1 MLDFLG
7 SILGGLF
14 DTPEQTPGVQ
24 TQQLPAWYEDALKRL
39 LAGTEAEVA
48 SKPYQFYNPARRV
61 ADLTETQ
68 KAAIAATPEAAG
80 AYMPGLSAAFGQ
92 AGEGVRTFPNIN
104 MTAYMSPYQQAVT
117 DIEKREAQRAYDVSR
132 PELGFAATQRGAFGG
147 ARHGVQ
153 EAEAERNLQQ
163 RLADIQARGSQAAFT
178 QGTGLLQNELARQ
191 LQGAGIYSNL
201 ASSAQNLG
209 LTGLSAVGRSQD
221 PLRSTQQDL
230 LDKQYAEYMRGQ
242 QYGMDRMGQL
252 SNIVRGL
259 PTGSTTTTTNPQAG
273 QNPLAA
279 GIGLVGAGTAL
290 YNAFPGFSSSGAS
303 SGSPFGSSGGLGFNT
318 PGSGGLF

>member
-1 MLDFLG
+1 MVDFLG
-7 SILGGLF
+7 SILDSLF
-14 DTPEQTPGVQ
+14 GTPEQTPGVQ

-48 SKPYQFYNPARRV
+48 SKPYQFYDPARRV

-80 AYMPGLSAAFGQ
+80 SYMPALREGFEQ
-92 AGEGVRTFPNIN
+92 AGEGVRTFPDID

-117 DIEKREAQRAYDVSR
+117 DIEKREAIRTHDMRR
-132 PELGFAATQRGAFGG
+132 PELGFAAAQRGAFGG

-163 RLADIQARGSQAAFT
+163 RLGDIQARGSQAAFT

-318 PGSGGLF
+318 PGSGGRF

>member
-1 MLDFLG
+1 MGFL
-7 SILGGLF
+7 F
-14 DTPEQTPGVQ
+14 ETPDPTPQVQ
-24 TQQLPAWYEDALKRL
+24 TQQLPAWYEDALRRL
-39 LAGTEAEVA
+39 IAGTEAEVA
-48 SKPYQFYNPARRV
+48 SKPYEFYDPTRRV

-68 KAAIAATPEAAG
+68 KGAIAATPEAAG

-104 MTAYMSPYQQAVT
+104 MTAYMSPYQEAVT

-191 LQGAGIYSNL
+191 LQGASIYSNL
-201 ASSAQNLG
+201 GSQAQSLG
-209 LTGLSAVGRSQD
+209 LGGLSSITQAQA
-221 PLRSTQQDL
+221 PLQNIQQQL
-230 LDKQYAEYMRGQ
+230 LDKQYEEYQRGQ
-242 QYGMDRMGQL
+242 QYGMGQMGGL
-252 SNIVRGL
+252 SNILRGTQA
-259 PTGSTTTTTNPQAG
+259 PTTTTTTG
-273 QNPLAA
+273 GAA
-279 GIGLVGAGTAL
+279 Q
-290 YNAFPGFSSSGAS
+290 S
-303 SGSPFGSSGGLGFNT
+303 SPFSQLAGAALGGY
-318 PGSGGLF
+318 GLYKMF